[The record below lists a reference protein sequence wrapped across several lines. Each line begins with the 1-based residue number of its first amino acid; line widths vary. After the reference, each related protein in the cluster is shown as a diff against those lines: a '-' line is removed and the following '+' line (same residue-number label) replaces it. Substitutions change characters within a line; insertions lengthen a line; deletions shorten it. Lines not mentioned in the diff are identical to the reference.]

1 MVEDSSPETSLPT
14 FGEAGGGED
23 VQPLTGTEG
32 NAHEEVDEAAQQPPQ
47 SHSSPV
53 QDGDESSPVQD
64 GDESS
69 TLMEKAD
76 AGEAQGAGEVV
87 DDGVELREPHGDE
100 KDPGNVSAV
109 NI

>member
-1 MVEDSSPETSLPT
+1 M
-14 FGEAGGGED
+14 
-23 VQPLTGTEG
+23 QPLTGTEG

-47 SHSSPV
+47 SH
-53 QDGDESSPVQD
+53 SSPVQD